1 MKIAEFNNKDKAD
14 LMLIKRVGYYG
25 MNIPAPFIDMR
36 HWDERE
42 QTGSYQVDDVDIS
55 FCRLVLEIQYRCQHF
70 FYGAMA
76 YNYYDNQARDRSAN
90 TTCHT
95 TRFAQCFKMLPEKF
109 SRKDFAETF
118 GIANSESCGKQID
131 GLIREGKIIRLKRDN
146 YEKKVANL

>member
-14 LMLIKRVGYYG
+14 LMLIRRVGYYG

-42 QTGSYQVDDVDIS
+42 QTGSYKVDDIDVG
-55 FCRLVLEIQYRCQHF
+55 FCRLVMEIQYRCQHF

-76 YNYYDNQARDRSAN
+76 YNYYDNQARDRNAN

-95 TRFAQCFKMLPEKF
+95 TRFAQCFKNLPEKF
-109 SRKDFAETF
+109 TRKMFADTF
-118 GIANSESCGKQID
+118 GLSSNDSGTKQIE
-131 GLIREGKIIRLKRDN
+131 GLIKEGKIKRVKQGN
-146 YEKKVANL
+146 